1 MKTVITYGTFDL
13 LHEGHIRLLKRAKA
27 LGDRLVVGVT
37 SDRFDRER
45 GKLNVSQT
53 TIERVDAV
61 RRTGI
66 ADEVIIEEYEGQKI
80 DDIRRLGIDVF
91 TVGSDW
97 VGHFDYLR
105 EWCEVTYLPR
115 TEGISSSAER
125 AESRALRMAL
135 VGDAHFA
142 YKVLDEARYV
152 DGLEIVDARKQP
164 LASVLPDVE
173 AVMLLSHPS
182 LHFEQA
188 KQALEAGVHVLCE
201 SPAAMSAEQEASL
214 FALARTSGLVFVDAC
229 KTAYSEA
236 YEQLLHLVKGGSIG
250 KVVSVDATCTSLRE
264 RAGEAGWSSMYEWGA
279 IALLPAFQ
287 LLGSAYEDA
296 RIWSLVDE
304 DSKDW
309 DLFTKVD
316 LVYPSAVATA
326 RVGVGAKSEGEL
338 IVSGTSGYAYV
349 PAPWWKS
356 GYFELR
362 YEDPTLNRR
371 YFFPFKGEGIRYEL
385 ASFARTVE
393 RGGEDPHVTPDAAAG
408 IAGVFGRYQSERRN
422 SNY

>member
-1 MKTVITYGTFDL
+1 MRTVITYGTFDL
-13 LHEGHIRLLKRAKA
+13 LHKGHIRLLERAKA
-27 LGDRLVVGVT
+27 LGDRLIVGVT

-61 RRTGI
+61 RATGI

-80 DDIRRLGIDVF
+80 DDVQRLDVDVF

-125 AESRALRMAL
+125 AENRALRMAL

-142 YKVLDEARYV
+142 YKALDEARFV
-152 DGLEIVDARKQP
+152 DGLEMVDARKAP
-164 LASVLPDVE
+164 IETVLPDVD

-182 LHFEQA
+182 QHYEQA
-188 KQALEAGVHVLCE
+188 RAALEAGVHVLCE
-201 SPAAMSAEQEASL
+201 SPAAMSAKQEGEL
-214 FALARTSGLVFVDAC
+214 FALARRSGLVFVDAC

-236 YEQLLHLVKGGSIG
+236 YGQLLHLVKGGAIG

-264 RAGEAGWSSMYEWGA
+264 RDSEAGWSSMYEWGS
-279 IALLPAFQ
+279 ITLLPIFQ
-287 LLGSAYEDA
+287 LLGTSCDDM
-296 RIWSLVDE
+296 RIWSLVSDASSE
-304 DSKDW
+304 W
-309 DLFTKVD
+309 DLFTKVE
-316 LVYPSAVATA
+316 LTFPSAVATA
-326 RVGVGAKSEGEL
+326 RAGVGAKSEGEL
-338 IVSGTSGYAYV
+338 IVTGTSGYAYV

-362 YEDPTLNRR
+362 YEDQTANKRF
-371 YFFPFKGEGIRYEL
+371 FFPFKGEGIRYEL
-385 ASFARTVE
+385 ASFTRTVE
-393 RGGEDPHVTPDAAAG
+393 RGGEDPHVSSDVAAA
-408 IAGVFGRYQSERRN
+408 IAGVFGEFQSCRRTTGL
-422 SNY
+422 